1 MMNQYKLRLSLDNK
15 IVIAKVD
22 KRGLVSLSRRFTPV
36 DVTIEAIYSVI
47 RHIEGADINNQLITY
62 KEGKNGELIPEYK
75 LTLEKLED

>member
-1 MMNQYKLRLSLDNK
+1 MNQYKLRLSFDNK

-22 KRGLVSLSRRFTPV
+22 KRGLVSRVFNPV

-75 LTLEKLED
+75 LTLEKLEG